1 MLKMLC
7 DWLCAHNDDVLCLI
21 HEHSGPLAREFFYLS
36 LLSAII
42 LICTNTASIQ
52 TAVVGVNT
60 SPDYVNPSGVLAV
73 VDIENK
79 SIVYEIDI
87 MGQPDAVDV
96 SKDEQYI
103 VVAIENERDEDLGDG
118 VLPQMP
124 AGFVVI
130 IDTPTGST
138 PEEWTVRQIDMT
150 GLDILYPED
159 PEPEYVSINSD
170 NIAVV
175 TMQENNGIA
184 LIDLASGEVTASF
197 NAGDVDIDQIDTV
210 GDSIIMQTDSAT
222 LLREPDGITWIG
234 TEYYATA
241 NEG

>member
-1 MLKMLC
+1 MLC

-138 PEEWTVRQIDMT
+138 PEEWTVQQIDMT

>member
-1 MLKMLC
+1 
-7 DWLCAHNDDVLCLI
+7 
-21 HEHSGPLAREFFYLS
+21 
-36 LLSAII
+36 
-42 LICTNTASIQ
+42 
-52 TAVVGVNT
+52 
-60 SPDYVNPSGVLAV
+60 
-73 VDIENK
+73 
-79 SIVYEIDI
+79 

-103 VVAIENERDEDLGDG
+103 AIAIENERDEDLGDG

-130 IDTPTGST
+130 IDTPTGSA
-138 PEEWTVRQIDMT
+138 PEDWTVRQVNMT

-159 PEPEYVSINSD
+159 PEPEYVSINKD

-175 TMQENNGIA
+175 TLQENNGIA

-197 NAGDVDIDQIDTV
+197 NAGEVSVDQIDLV
-210 GDSIIMQTDSAT
+210 EDSVITQTESAT
-222 LLREPDGITWIG
+222 LLREPDGVSWIG

>member
-1 MLKMLC
+1 
-7 DWLCAHNDDVLCLI
+7 
-21 HEHSGPLAREFFYLS
+21 
-36 LLSAII
+36 
-42 LICTNTASIQ
+42 
-52 TAVVGVNT
+52 
-60 SPDYVNPSGVLAV
+60 VLAV
-73 VDIENK
+73 IDIESK
-79 SIVYEIDI
+79 SIIHEIDI

-130 IDTPTGST
+130 IDTPADST
-138 PEEWTVRQIDMT
+138 PEEWTVRKIDMT

-159 PEPEYVSINSD
+159 PEPEYVSINAD

-175 TMQENNGIA
+175 TMQENNGMA

-197 NAGDVDIDQIDTV
+197 NAGEVGIDQIDTV
-210 GDSIIMQTDSAT
+210 EGSVIMQTDSAT
-222 LLREPDGITWIG
+222 LLREPDGIAWIG

>member
-1 MLKMLC
+1 M
-7 DWLCAHNDDVLCLI
+7 I
-21 HEHSGPLAREFFYLS
+21 
-36 LLSAII
+36 
-42 LICTNTASIQ
+42 
-52 TAVVGVNT
+52 
-60 SPDYVNPSGVLAV
+60 
-73 VDIENK
+73 DIESK
-79 SIVYEIDI
+79 SIIHEIDI

-130 IDTPTGST
+130 IDTPADST
-138 PEEWTVRQIDMT
+138 PEEWTVRKIDMT

-159 PEPEYVSINSD
+159 PEPEYVSINAD

-197 NAGDVDIDQIDTV
+197 NAGEVDIDQIDTV
-210 GDSIIMQTDSAT
+210 EGSVIMQTDSAT
-222 LLREPDGITWIG
+222 LLRESDGIAWIG